1 MFGGVKRSSLF
12 HKGLNYRNRY
22 FYCKCLSRT
31 NFITSACAFKTILN
45 PGVINQC
52 VCHCR
57 TLPTKFKLCLGLGPF
72 KAVPEICG
80 SGKRPSLLA
89 QCIYD
94 DSKKFCNA
102 RLTRTNSVTSVFTK
116 INHPF
121 KFQRSKKFVEE
132 SHVLTQGTL
141 KSR

>member
-1 MFGGVKRSSLF
+1 VAEMFGGVKRSSLF

-22 FYCKCLSRT
+22 FYCKCLTRT

-80 SGKRPSLLA
+80 SGKRPSLFYYCCTNMSEIGFFASYHPVPLNGMG
-89 QCIYD
+89 I
-94 DSKKFCNA
+94 SFLSVKK
-102 RLTRTNSVTSVFTK
+102 
-116 INHPF
+116 IPF
-121 KFQRSKKFVEE
+121 M
-132 SHVLTQGTL
+132 
-141 KSR
+141 